1 MNCVDTRAG
10 KLERAPCTL
19 SRLMTTRAFSENEY
33 LFTSESVTEG
43 HPDKMADQISDGVLD
58 AVMRDDPEGRVA
70 CETLVNTG
78 LVVVSG
84 EITTETYV
92 DVPTIARETI
102 RKIGYTDA
110 SFGFD
115 CDTCAVIT
123 AIDEQSPDIA
133 QGVDRAYEQR
143 HTGADD
149 EFDVAGAG
157 DQGMMF
163 GYATRETREL
173 MPMPIS
179 LAHRLAHRMAEVRRG
194 DVMPYLRPDGKTQVT
209 IRYENGV
216 PIEVEKVL
224 ISTQHKPGV
233 DSDTLIKPDLWEHV
247 VHPILPH
254 ELYDEK
260 KLYND
265 TGDNFLVNPTGK
277 FEVGGPMGDC
287 GLTGRKIIIDT
298 YGGMARH
305 GGGAFS
311 GKDPSKVDRSAAY
324 AARYVAKNVVAAGL
338 ADRCEIQVAYAI
350 GVSHPVSVMLETF
363 GTEKVSK
370 STIAK
375 LVDEHFD
382 LRPGAFRKHLNL
394 HRPIYQKTAA
404 YGHFGREDSDFTWER
419 TDKADA
425 LREAAGL
432 GERESTPTA

>member
-1 MNCVDTRAG
+1 MTSQQ
-10 KLERAPCTL
+10 L
-19 SRLMTTRAFSENEY
+19 SDNEF

-58 AVMRDDPEGRVA
+58 AVMAEDPTGRVA

-84 EITTETYV
+84 EISTTTYV
-92 DVPTIARETI
+92 DVPKIARETI
-102 RKIGYTDA
+102 RKIGYDNA
-110 SFGFD
+110 SYGFD
-115 CDTCAVIT
+115 CNTCAVIT

-133 QGVDRAYEQR
+133 QGVDTAYESR
-143 HTGADD
+143 TDPSDDD
-149 EFDVAGAG
+149 ELDVAGAG

-179 LAHRLAHRMAEVRRG
+179 LAHKLAHRLAEVRRG

-209 IRYENGV
+209 VRYENDR
-216 PIEVEKVL
+216 PIEIEKIL

-233 DSDTLIKPDLWEHV
+233 DSTTLIKPDLWEHV
-247 VHPILPH
+247 IHPILPP

-260 KLYND
+260 KLTD
-265 TGDNFLVNPTGK
+265 DRNFLVNPTGK
-277 FEVGGPMGDC
+277 FEIGGPMGDC
-287 GLTGRKIIIDT
+287 GLTGRKIIVDT
-298 YGGMARH
+298 YGGAARH

-338 ADRCEIQVAYAI
+338 ADRCEVQVAYAI
-350 GVSHPVSVMLETF
+350 GVAHPVSLMVETY
-363 GTEKVSK
+363 GSERVAKGE
-370 STIAK
+370 IAR
-375 LVDEHFD
+375 LIGEHFD
-382 LRPGAFRKHLNL
+382 LRPGAFREELKL

-404 YGHFGREDSDFTWER
+404 YGHFGREDHDFTWEK
-419 TDKADA
+419 TDKADV

-432 GERESTPTA
+432 GERTGQPASA